1 MSERQDFLE
10 DGEHAYTF
18 RDEPAK
24 REFAAARP
32 LKTSLDATLAECLDG
47 VTPRYGRFKM
57 RQLALVLKLVGTGN
71 LHDAASALNMSQPA
85 ATKLIQEIEE
95 ALGAVL
101 FIREPRGMK
110 PTPSGI
116 MAARHAGFILAELS
130 KMQQDIDGL
139 QNGIIGYVRVGA
151 IISAVP
157 APVTQALARM
167 AEAYPTVEVS
177 LSVGTSDV
185 LLPELNA
192 GRLDFV
198 VGSIAG
204 AVGAEPLTY
213 SPLVED
219 VAVVVAGST
228 NPILRERNLTLKD
241 VFSRRWILPPTGAPE
256 LRSIEAAFNA
266 AGLPLPSNSTGM
278 ASMIATATAVGA
290 TDALAIVPQS
300 MYHYFA
306 KFQVMGQVDVKLQA
320 PVEPYGLINLSNRQ
334 LTPAARALYDFVSAA
349 GQDLE
354 RLRGAA
360 PTERHA
366 SGPKSSEPVPGSVL
380 GPRSPAEG

>member
-1 MSERQDFLE
+1 MREHLGFQD
-10 DGEHAYTF
+10 DGKLAYIF
-18 RDEPAK
+18 RGDPAK
-24 REFAAARP
+24 PEPGAAVP
-32 LKTSLDATLAECLDG
+32 FETSLDATLAECLDG

-85 ATKLIQEIEE
+85 ATKLLQEIEE

-101 FIREPRGMK
+101 FIRQSRGMK
-110 PTPSGI
+110 PTPSGM
-116 MAARHAGFILAELS
+116 MAARHAGFILAELR

-139 QNGIIGYVRVGA
+139 QNGITGYVRVGA

-157 APVTQALARM
+157 APVTQALASM

-204 AVGAEPLTY
+204 AVGAEPLNY
-213 SPLVED
+213 LPLAEE

-228 NPILRERNLTLKD
+228 NPILRQHNLTLKD
-241 VFSRRWILPPTGAPE
+241 VFSERWILPPTGAPE

-266 AGLPLPSNSTGM
+266 AGLPLPVNSTRM
-278 ASMIATATAVGA
+278 ASMIGTATAVGA
-290 TDALAIVPQS
+290 SDTLAIVPES
-300 MYHYFA
+300 MYRYFA
-306 KFQVMGQVDVKLQA
+306 KFQAMGRVDVTLQA
-320 PVEPYGLINLSNRQ
+320 PVEPYGLINVSNRH
-334 LTPAARALYDFVSAA
+334 LTPAARALYDFVTDA
-349 GQDLE
+349 GQ
-354 RLRGAA
+354 RNTRRG
-360 PTERHA
+360 
-366 SGPKSSEPVPGSVL
+366 L
-380 GPRSPAEG
+380 

>member
-1 MSERQDFLE
+1 MSERREFME
-10 DGEHAYTF
+10 NGKRAYTF
-18 RDEPAK
+18 RSGPAK
-24 REFAAARP
+24 CDLVPAQTPR
-32 LKTSLDATLAECLDG
+32 TTLDATLEDCLDS
-47 VTPRYGRFKM
+47 VTPRYSRFKM
-57 RQLALVLKLVGTGN
+57 RQLALVVKLVSTQN

-110 PTPSGI
+110 PTPAGI
-116 MAARHAGFILAELS
+116 MAARHASFILAELS

-157 APVTQALARM
+157 APVTQALAKM
-167 AEAYPTVEVS
+167 AESYPAVEVS

-185 LLPELNA
+185 LLPELSA

-204 AVGAEPLTY
+204 AVGPEPLTY

-241 VFSRRWILPPTGAPE
+241 VFSKRWILPPAGAPE

-306 KFQVMGQVDVKLQA
+306 KFQVMGLVDVKLQA
-320 PVEPYGLINLSNRQ
+320 PVEPYGLIHLSNRQ
-334 LTPAARALYDFVSAA
+334 LTPAARALYDFVSEA
-349 GQDLE
+349 GLDLE
-354 RLRGAA
+354 RLRGA
-360 PTERHA
+360 TTT
-366 SGPKSSEPVPGSVL
+366 
-380 GPRSPAEG
+380 